1 MATALAPSPA
11 AAPGAA
17 VGTSG
22 LAPRPAL
29 LVVDDE
35 PAMRDGIRR
44 TLERRGYTV
53 ATASG
58 GGPALEILR
67 RRDVPIVLVDLRMPG
82 MDGFELIER
91 VRCERPET
99 ICVVVSAFATIEA
112 AVQTTKMGAFDFV
125 VKPFTPDDLLRVV
138 TRAAEKWSLEREA
151 GRLRAEREAHL
162 LELAAEKSRLRT
174 ILLSM
179 GQGLL
184 VVNREGEVVLDNPEA
199 RRLLGRVGAG
209 AGSCL
214 PVASV
219 LDDPAFLQAAAA
231 LLEGSAPEQTLEL
244 DVRRPEAGGG
254 ERCLR
259 ATLAPVRGEGGP
271 PPGVVVLLGDVTV
284 ARAFERERAQ
294 FVSMVAHEVKAPLA
308 AVESFLHLVLDGVLD
323 QQPERRRQ
331 VLARCL
337 ERTGALVEL
346 VGDLLEL
353 TRAQSGSRERRVE
366 EVDLGAL
373 AAELG
378 AFHAE
383 LARGRGLTL
392 SCQAEP
398 DLPPVQAD
406 RRELERVVT
415 NLLSNAIKY
424 NREGG
429 RVEVRV
435 ERRGAALALEV
446 RDTGVGLSVA
456 ELARLGEE
464 FFRAKNR
471 RTRLVTGTGLGLS
484 LVKKVVAGYR
494 GVLEVESTPD
504 VGSTFRVLLPLP
516 GEAAGAEPGRP
527 A

>member
-1 MATALAPSPA
+1 VATALAPSPVA
-11 AAPGAA
+11 AAGSE
-17 VGTSG
+17 V
-22 LAPRPAL
+22 LLPRPEL

-44 TLERRGYTV
+44 TLERRGYAV
-53 ATASG
+53 RAAADGTA
-58 GGPALEILR
+58 ALEALR
-67 RRDVPIVLVDLRMPG
+67 QRQSPIVLVDLRMPG

-91 VRCERPET
+91 VRQERPET
-99 ICVVVSAFATIEA
+99 ICIVVSAFATIEA

-125 VKPFTPDDLLRVV
+125 VKPFAPEDLLRVV
-138 TRAAEKWSLEREA
+138 NRAAEKWTLEREA

-174 ILLSM
+174 ILQSM

-184 VVNREGEVVLDNPEA
+184 VVNREGTVVLDNPEA
-199 RRLLGRVGAG
+199 RRLLGRVAAG
-209 AGSCL
+209 AGTRL
-214 PVASV
+214 PVAEV
-219 LDDPAFLQAAAA
+219 LGDPAFLQAAAA
-231 LLEGSAPEQTLEL
+231 LLDGSAPVQAREL
-244 DVRRPEAGGG
+244 DVRRAEAGG

-259 ATLAPVRGEGGP
+259 ATLAPVRAESGP
-271 PPGVVVLLGDVTV
+271 PPGVVVLLADVTE
-284 ARAFERERAQ
+284 ARAFERERVQ

-323 QQPERRRQ
+323 EQPERRRQ

-337 ERTGALVEL
+337 DRTGALVEL

-353 TRAQSGSRERRVE
+353 TRAQAGGRERQAE
-366 EVDLGAL
+366 AVDLGAL
-373 AAELG
+373 AAELC

-383 LARGRGLTL
+383 LARARGISLA
-392 SCQAEP
+392 SQAQA
-398 DLPPVQAD
+398 DLPPVLAD
-406 RRELERVVT
+406 RRDLERVVT

-429 RVEVRV
+429 RVDVRV
-435 ERRGAALALEV
+435 DRRGAAVALEV
-446 RDTGVGLSVA
+446 SDTGVGLGPA

-464 FFRAKNR
+464 FFRAKHR

-484 LVKKVVAGYR
+484 LVKKVVEGYR
-494 GVLEVESTPD
+494 GALEVESAPD

-516 GEAAGAEPGRP
+516 GDAAPGAP